1 MEVSLQTHHSYSEN
15 FSFQQDN
22 GSIKVEYQKQ
32 ESFSGVFQSKGY
44 SIEEFKEKFR
54 KDLVDMLM
62 ASQESNNKSPDFLYQ
77 VQEGTDVAEV
87 PEYWNAENTSQRIVD
102 FAMSFSSLS
111 QLDNEEYVEKM
122 RGAIEAG
129 FEDAKNI
136 LGELPGPKAKLFNDT
151 YEKVMTKLDELL
163 DSSLQ
168 REVQENTSDEIV
180 PQLRNTFD
188 LVA

>member
-1 MEVSLQTHHSYSEN
+1 
-15 FSFQQDN
+15 
-22 GSIKVEYQKQ
+22 
-32 ESFSGVFQSKGY
+32 
-44 SIEEFKEKFR
+44 
-54 KDLVDMLM
+54 
-62 ASQESNNKSPDFLYQ
+62 
-77 VQEGTDVAEV
+77 
-87 PEYWNAENTSQRIVD
+87 
-102 FAMSFSSLS
+102 MSFSSLS

-168 REVQENTSDEIV
+168 REVQENTSDEII